1 MQRTLGQPGLNRHT
15 MDATYSGDLARRF
28 KFKTES
34 ALGSSQASVPL
45 SQSDC
50 FISSS
55 KKKYSSQLQY
65 DMLYFLFWLKG
76 TLRLL

>member
-34 ALGSSQASVPL
+34 ALGSIKHLSHSHSQTVSFLLLKRNTLPN
-45 SQSDC
+45 C
-50 FISSS
+50 NMTCIF
-55 KKKYSSQLQY
+55 
-65 DMLYFLFWLKG
+65 YFG
-76 TLRLL
+76 